1 MIGKPTLSA
10 LQDCSGGHYPG
21 QSLSTCQ
28 IVLSI
33 FANPPPPRA
42 DMLSIA
48 EKIKAFYARHGKIV
62 KVMLYLIWAVLFAFL
77 GYTVWNARDQLLPYL
92 ATADYSQ
99 FLVVVLIYLVALF
112 FAVANW
118 AAVMHAFE
126 SGISFWMHAKIYL
139 VSMVSKRLPGTI
151 WYVGGRMLFYKKLGV
166 PSVKTASAS
175 GVEYIIS
182 FVADALLAAIFIP
195 LGLNLSKIWLIPLAL
210 VVAVGLFVL
219 RPKTM
224 EKIMIKLNQP
234 LAQPVS
240 MSQVIGWLLL
250 RMVLVLTG
258 GIMIFFTIRIFTPL
272 RFDSLPFVLGARAL
286 SGAAGMLTF
295 FLPSSMGA
303 SDLTLLA
310 MLSTM
315 IPTSLSTVIA
325 LLVRIY
331 TTLFELIFGL
341 VFFIFLNKS
350 LPENNPIGFIKEN
363 AIEKSSELDS
373 EPPRREEIDH

>member
-1 MIGKPTLSA
+1 
-10 LQDCSGGHYPG
+10 
-21 QSLSTCQ
+21 
-28 IVLSI
+28 
-33 FANPPPPRA
+33 
-42 DMLSIA
+42 MLSIA

-210 VVAVGLFVL
+210 VAVAGLFVL

-250 RMVLVLTG
+250 RMALVLTG

-272 RFDSLPFVLGARAL
+272 GFDSLLFVLGARAL